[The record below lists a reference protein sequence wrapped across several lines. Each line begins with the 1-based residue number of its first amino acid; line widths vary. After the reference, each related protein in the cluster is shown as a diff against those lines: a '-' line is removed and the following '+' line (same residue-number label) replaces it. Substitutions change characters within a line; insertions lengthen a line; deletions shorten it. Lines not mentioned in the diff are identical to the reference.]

1 MLAVGLAHRLFEK
14 VERLEDF
21 LIIKALAVRKD
32 GLPYIY
38 IAFWNRDSLHLEAR
52 HVDALVHLVERLRLS
67 RDEEI
72 VENRILKEFFEI
84 VWSLHIA
91 GEGQGINILQSTFP
105 RHADVQDG
113 VLIKERGEANQECI
127 GIFEGGKILA
137 SDDAVW
143 MRNRDFLNHVFR
155 LCMHFIHLF
164 LLDTGYRKEGGF
176 DSYFIA
182 DRPFQIAIRKNP
194 CYTNIRT

>member
-91 GEGQGINILQSTFP
+91 G
-105 RHADVQDG
+105 V
-113 VLIKERGEANQECI
+113 
-127 GIFEGGKILA
+127 
-137 SDDAVW
+137 
-143 MRNRDFLNHVFR
+143 
-155 LCMHFIHLF
+155 HLP
-164 LLDTGYRKEGGF
+164 T
-176 DSYFIA
+176 S
-182 DRPFQIAIRKNP
+182 
-194 CYTNIRT
+194 C